1 MKNKIIEN
9 LKIFFVIN
17 IIILI
22 SIFLGTFLLYLSY
35 KIPHSNMEK
44 NVYKSYQVF
53 EKEGDHPA
61 VINQLKEQ
69 SRLDNFTD
77 ALMLLNT
84 ITDSNISTLKQ
95 CLLVYRYGDLY
106 ALPINTLKKISNHEK
121 VTEIVSYPRYW
132 HGYLIVLKP
141 LVSIFNYKQIRLIN
155 GLFQML
161 IISFV
166 ILLFCKR
173 KKYKLIIPYILLILV
188 LMPPVIFK
196 SLQYSTV
203 WYIFNI
209 GILFLLLFSN
219 KINLSFKY
227 VLYIFGIL
235 GAMTAYFDFYTYPI
249 VTFGIPAIIY
259 FSIFDSKNDNKIYKF
274 FSIGFSW
281 AYTYFTVWVSKWI
294 IGTIFTDENVIRNA
308 LETAGGR
315 VSNIDSAGQEFTRM
329 SAVSRNIDLFFNKY
343 IVISLLIVLFIFIVI
358 SIKKYNLKN
367 IRDIK
372 SQWPLIIIGM
382 MPFMWYYVFG
392 NHSYIHYW
400 MTNKGLCVT
409 YFAIVMIMINSL
421 TTAKKED
428 KHTIQE

>member
-17 IIILI
+17 IIILV
-22 SIFLGTFLLYLSY
+22 SIFLGTCLLYLSY

-161 IISFV
+161 II
-166 ILLFCKR
+166 
-173 KKYKLIIPYILLILV
+173 
-188 LMPPVIFK
+188 
-196 SLQYSTV
+196 
-203 WYIFNI
+203 
-209 GILFLLLFSN
+209 
-219 KINLSFKY
+219 
-227 VLYIFGIL
+227 
-235 GAMTAYFDFYTYPI
+235 
-249 VTFGIPAIIY
+249 
-259 FSIFDSKNDNKIYKF
+259 
-274 FSIGFSW
+274 
-281 AYTYFTVWVSKWI
+281 
-294 IGTIFTDENVIRNA
+294 
-308 LETAGGR
+308 
-315 VSNIDSAGQEFTRM
+315 
-329 SAVSRNIDLFFNKY
+329 
-343 IVISLLIVLFIFIVI
+343 
-358 SIKKYNLKN
+358 
-367 IRDIK
+367 
-372 SQWPLIIIGM
+372 
-382 MPFMWYYVFG
+382 
-392 NHSYIHYW
+392 
-400 MTNKGLCVT
+400 
-409 YFAIVMIMINSL
+409 
-421 TTAKKED
+421 
-428 KHTIQE
+428 